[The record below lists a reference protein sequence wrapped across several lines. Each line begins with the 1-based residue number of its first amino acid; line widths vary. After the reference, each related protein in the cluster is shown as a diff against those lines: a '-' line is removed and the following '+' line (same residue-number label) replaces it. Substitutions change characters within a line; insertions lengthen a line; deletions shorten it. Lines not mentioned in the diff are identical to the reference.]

1 MKIAF
6 TVYKI
11 KVCPTQ
17 IPLQD
22 RWLLMLIPQNGLIII
37 EKYSQQFLCLC
48 PTWGAHILSKWSSI
62 VELEQTR
69 NHEPSQTHTD
79 HICYNMNNL
88 IYIRG
93 GKKIDD
99 EGIDVLGS
107 FPTQFFIK

>member
-48 PTWGAHILSKWSSI
+48 PTWGAHP
-62 VELEQTR
+62 EQMVINCR
-69 NHEPSQTHTD
+69 IRAGEEP
-79 HICYNMNNL
+79 
-88 IYIRG
+88 
-93 GKKIDD
+93 
-99 EGIDVLGS
+99 
-107 FPTQFFIK
+107 